1 MGEAP
6 WAGLAFERQRLKE
19 ILLPAATKTGSFV
32 KPVVPL
38 NRPTITFVA
47 GANGSGKTSFDP
59 LEL

>member
-1 MGEAP
+1 
-6 WAGLAFERQRLKE
+6 
-19 ILLPAATKTGSFV
+19 LPAPTKTRSFV